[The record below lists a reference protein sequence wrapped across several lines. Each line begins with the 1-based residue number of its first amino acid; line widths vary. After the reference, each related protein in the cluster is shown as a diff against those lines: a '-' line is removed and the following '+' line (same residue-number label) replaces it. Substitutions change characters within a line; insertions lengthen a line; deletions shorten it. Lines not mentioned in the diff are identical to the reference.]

1 MKNKNKRKE
10 TNPVKLIRKLP
21 VYLLLAISFIEGG
34 SVMVV
39 ELLGAKIIAPYY
51 GTSLYVWSSVLGVT
65 LGALALGYFLG
76 GQISRKYPGEKNLFI
91 VLLLGG
97 FFTAIAPLIAP
108 KILLLTAT
116 LGVRLG
122 SLVSVLLY
130 LLVPI
135 TCLGSVSPIII
146 QLINKNQEEA
156 GKSAGTVYAISTVG
170 GILATFLTGFYL
182 IPTIGIKI
190 TAFTTGGLL
199 GTIAACYF
207 LISKNKRFLF
217 IFIIMILAVVSLRP
231 TEKTSYK
238 FQKVYSSTGVLGEWT
253 VLDVGPWWI
262 QDKSQIK
269 RTLLLNGI
277 DQTYTQIGSSPLS
290 LWLYPHKIAAY
301 ASMKP
306 EGSKA
311 LLLGMGGGSIAFE
324 LLALGMD
331 LDIVEIDERIN
342 FIAQEYFN
350 YVPKSSNLYI
360 DDARHFIRMTKE
372 KYDIVVIDL
381 LLGEVQPT
389 HVFSVEGFEDLKNVL
404 NDDAFIIINIQGN
417 IYDPKYAMGPRSI
430 YKTLLEVGFNV
441 NYFSRP
447 ISKEEG
453 LSLANDIFLI
463 ASLQEQDYRTMMQ
476 DLRYNKWFPYAN
488 FYYKDLI
495 IEKQLDLSEA
505 LVLVDDQPKLE
516 LLNASNTLHWRKE
529 KIHDNIQEMMKEGIN
544 IYN

>member
-1 MKNKNKRKE
+1 MNNKNRTKE
-10 TNPVKLIRKLP
+10 ANPVKLIRKLP
-21 VYLLLAISFIEGG
+21 IYLLLAISFIEGG

-91 VLLLGG
+91 ILLLGG

-122 SLVSVLLY
+122 SLVSVFLY

-146 QLINKNQEEA
+146 QLINKDQEEA

-190 TAFTTGGLL
+190 TAFITGGLL
-199 GTIAACYF
+199 GTIAAYYF

-231 TEKTSYK
+231 TEKTSYN

-253 VLDVGPWWI
+253 VLDIGPWWI
-262 QDKSQIK
+262 EDKSQIK

-277 DQTYTQIGSSPLS
+277 DQTYTLIGSSPLS

-324 LLALGMD
+324 LLALGID

-389 HVFSVEGFEDLKNVL
+389 HVFSVEGFEDLKNIL

-505 LVLVDDQPKLE
+505 MVLVDDRPKLE
-516 LLNASNTLHWRKE
+516 LLNASNTLQWRKE
-529 KIHDNIQEMMKEGIN
+529 KINDNIQEMMKDGIN